1 MFEILWQDIRYALR
15 TLAKNP
21 GFSAVAVLTLALGIG
36 ANTAIFSVVNAI
48 LLRPL
53 PFRDPDRLVMIYET
67 IPSAPLIGPSF
78 ENYKDFRDQAQSFE
92 AMSAVHNATVTL
104 TGANEPERLPA
115 QFTSATMFPLLGVNA
130 MVGRTFSPQEDRAG
144 GQPVAMISYGLWQ
157 RRFGGSPDALGKVL
171 TLDNQNYAIVGVLP
185 ANYQLLVPADVFL
198 PFEPWAATLPDDRNW
213 HPGIAAIGRLK
224 PGVTIQQASA
234 EMTMVAKRLEQQ
246 YPIYDTG
253 MQASVFFMRDRL
265 VDNVRPALLVLLGAV
280 GLVLLIACGNIASL
294 LLARAS
300 GRQREVAIR
309 TAIGASRSRVIRQLL
324 TESVLIAFLG
334 AGVGLLLAWASMAS
348 LLRLA
353 ASSVPNVSP
362 VTLDGKV
369 LAFAAALAIFSGIL
383 FGLAPAI
390 QTAKVDLRSVL
401 NEAARGSTS
410 GAQQSI
416 RSALVVAQVA
426 LALVLLI
433 GAGLLL
439 RSFERLADVSPGFQP
454 DHLLI
459 ADVPVSQ
466 SAYPQSPQRMSYFDQ
481 LIDRMRA
488 LPGVKSVGAAN
499 VLPVSG
505 TGSAIHFNIEGR
517 PPKSPHD
524 YIAMN
529 YRAVS
534 AGYLETLGVP
544 LMRGR
549 TIDRDDTE
557 RGAYVVVINEAAAK
571 EYFPGINPIGQ
582 HMQLGALPEKDVPW
596 MEVVG
601 IVGDLRQDLSGDPK
615 AEMYVPFR
623 QGDSLLPIFT
633 LSFVVRTSAE
643 PNQQISAL
651 RSVVHDINPNQPVT
665 KIRTMEENI
674 SGSVSAPRFRS
685 VLLAIF
691 AGTALLLSIIGLYG
705 LVAYSVSQRVQEI
718 GIRMTLGASPG
729 DVLRMV
735 VGQGLKLV
743 LLGVVLGLAAALALS
758 RLLAQFMYGMS
769 ATDPM
774 TFIGLALVMTFV
786 AAAASYLPARR
797 ATRVDP
803 MIALRYE

>member
-1 MFEILWQDIRYALR
+1 METFWQDLRYAVR
-15 TLAKNP
+15 TLGKNP
-21 GFSAVAVLTLALGIG
+21 GFAAVAVLTLALGIG

-53 PFRDPDRLVMIYET
+53 PFRDPDRLALISER
-67 IPSAPLIGPSF
+67 IPSVPVIGPTYAR
-78 ENYKDFRDQAQSFE
+78 YKDFRDQSQSYE
-92 AMSAVHNATVTL
+92 GMSATHIATL
-104 TGANEPERLPA
+104 TMTGEAEPERVPG
-115 QFTSATMFPLLGVNA
+115 QYTSATMFPLLGVNA
-130 MVGRTFSPQEDRAG
+130 LEGRTFLPQEDRAG
-144 GQPVAMISYGLWQ
+144 GAPVAMISHGFWQ
-157 RRFGGSPDALGKVL
+157 RHFGGTQDAVGKTL
-171 TLDNQNYAIVGVLP
+171 TLDNKSYTIVGVLP
-185 ANYQLLVPADVFL
+185 ANFQLLVPTDVFL
-198 PFEPWAATLPDDRNW
+198 TFEPWAATLPDDRNW
-213 HPGIAAIGRLK
+213 HPGISVVARLK
-224 PGVTIQQASA
+224 QGATIEQARA
-234 EMTMVAKRLEQQ
+234 ELETITKRLEQQ
-246 YPIYDTG
+246 YPVYDTG
-253 MQASVFFMRDRL
+253 LGANAVFMRDRL
-265 VDNVRPALLVLLGAV
+265 VENIRPALLVLLGAV

-309 TAIGASRSRVIRQLL
+309 TAIGASQGRIIRQLL
-324 TESVLIAFLG
+324 TESVLIALLG
-334 AGVGLLLAWASMAS
+334 AGVGLLLAWASLAS

-353 ASSVPNVSP
+353 ASSVPNISP

-369 LAFAAALAIFSGIL
+369 LAFAAGLAIFSGIL
-383 FGLAPAI
+383 FGLAPAL
-390 QTAKVDLRSVL
+390 QTARCDLRSVM
-401 NEAARGSTS
+401 NESARGSTS
-410 GAQQSI
+410 RTAQRV

-439 RSFERLADVSPGFQP
+439 KSFERLSDVSPGFRP
-454 DHLLI
+454 ERLLV
-459 ADVPVSQ
+459 ADIPVSQ
-466 SAYPQSPQRMSYFDQ
+466 NAYPQSAERMGLFDR
-481 LIDRMRA
+481 LLDRVRE
-488 LPGVKSVGAAN
+488 LPGVQSAGATS
-499 VLPVSG
+499 VLPVTG
-505 TGSAIHFNIEGR
+505 RGSAIHFNIQGR
-517 PPKSPHD
+517 APKTPRD

-534 AGYLETLGVP
+534 SGYLETLGVP

-549 TIDRDDTE
+549 TIKPGDTE
-557 RGAYVVVINEAAAK
+557 RGQYVVVINESAAK
-571 EYFPGINPIGQ
+571 QYFPGIDPLGQ
-582 HMQLGALPEKDVPW
+582 HMQLGALPTNEVPW

-623 QGDSLLPIFT
+623 EGDSLLPIFT
-633 LSFVVRTSAE
+633 LSFALRTAAD
-643 PNQQISAL
+643 PNSEISAL
-651 RSVVHDINPNQPVT
+651 RSVVHDADASQPVT
-665 KIRTMEENI
+665 NVRTMEETI

-705 LVAYSVSQRVQEI
+705 LIAYSVSQRVQEI
-718 GIRMTLGASPG
+718 GIRMTLGAEPG

-743 LLGVVLGLAAALALS
+743 LLGVAAGLFAAMALS
-758 RLLAQFMYGMS
+758 RVLSQFMFGVS